1 MEKSYAKGILG
12 AIIGGLVASLP
23 WILAYV
29 YGNMI
34 IAALAIIIAMG
45 ALKGYQ
51 LLNGKV
57 DKKLPIIIAI
67 VSLLCVTVST
77 LLIIPLLL
85 LLKEGVGASLTNLE
99 TLYNNSEFF
108 SALMGDYVISV
119 LFTILGMSGVI
130 KSIKNEVENSK
141 DKENIKVELGNGT
154 KQDREKIIQY
164 FLTKNAVDENTAVEI
179 DETAELSENALASLI
194 QNAVIIKK
202 GNKYYYSFANDEKNK
217 KAEKKSAIFVGIFVA
232 ILVGIMVF
240 VGLSDSDKDKIDT
253 TYRAPKDITYEIS
266 NKYIEQESEEEANVW
281 YYFHKDDISGETG
294 YISVRN
300 FESSFSFKKEDLEL
314 LKSTIEEQEGVKKV
328 TYGQPFTTSK
338 NYQAI
343 EVQVLFIDL
352 DCVEYFYYILND
364 ENTAMIEVLDY
375 KELDGLLEDG
385 KKLVDTFDWTK

>member
-130 KSIKNEVENSK
+130 KSIKNEIENSK

-300 FESSFSFKKEDLEL
+300 FESSFSFEKEDLEL

-352 DCVEYFYYILND
+352 DCIEYFYYILND